1 MIQQR
6 TELSTRFHTFIM
18 KGRDT
23 CQGSK
28 HSKQRPK
35 ESHEEFEGK
44 CINVA
49 KEDAMLVGTGVLV

>member
-1 MIQQR
+1 
-6 TELSTRFHTFIM
+6 M
-18 KGRDT
+18 KGRDS

-35 ESHEEFEGK
+35 ESRREFEGK

>member
-1 MIQQR
+1 
-6 TELSTRFHTFIM
+6 M

-28 HSKQRPK
+28 HSKQGPK